1 MSYAEQVGSL
11 RRTLHRALVR
21 RVALRSDRPVTQLL
35 ALRSICLNEVKTQS
49 ELAERL
55 LIDAP
60 AASRMLARLEG
71 EGLIKRTEGSDRR
84 CVRLQVTAAARR
96 EITAIDEGLRWLD
109 REVRRHLSRKE
120 VDASKVLL
128 RRLQQG
134 MARAK

>member
-1 MSYAEQVGSL
+1 M
-11 RRTLHRALVR
+11 R